1 MAAIDTFLSRAIQ
14 RGELT
19 VTFPGG
25 RTHTYGTPDPAL
37 PSVAVTFHD
46 RRLLLALLRDPS
58 LAAGEAFMD
67 GRLTI
72 ERGDILSF
80 IDLATGNQ
88 RFGEGKP
95 KLDPSPLRRL
105 ADRVRHWSTRNAAA
119 RSKRNVAH
127 HYDLSGKLYDLF
139 LDADRQYSCAYF
151 VDPAES
157 LDQAQAD
164 KKAHIAAKLRLA
176 PGMRVLD
183 IGCGWGGLALYLH
196 RVSGADV
203 TGITLS
209 EEQLAVARARAEAA
223 GVADRVRF
231 ELVDYRQV
239 GRQLGGRRFDR
250 IVSVGMLEHVGPRN
264 FRTYFR
270 TVRDLLVDDGV
281 ALIHTIGR
289 ASGPGVTDAFTE
301 RHVFPGGYIPGL
313 SELVGANDGLD
324 WYLSDLETLRL
335 HYAYTLRAWYDR
347 TVAARE
353 AIVALYDERFF
364 RLWTFYLAGAWA
376 SFANG
381 QMVNYQLQF
390 CKRRD
395 ALPLTRDYMQ
405 EEERRLRAENPG

>member
-289 ASGPGVTDAFTE
+289 ASGAG
-301 RHVFPGGYIPGL
+301 RHRCV
-313 SELVGANDGLD
+313 
-324 WYLSDLETLRL
+324 
-335 HYAYTLRAWYDR
+335 H
-347 TVAARE
+347 RE
-353 AIVALYDERFF
+353 A
-364 RLWTFYLAGAWA
+364 RLSRWLHPRPVRAGG
-376 SFANG
+376 G
-381 QMVNYQLQF
+381 Q
-390 CKRRD
+390 
-395 ALPLTRDYMQ
+395 
-405 EEERRLRAENPG
+405 